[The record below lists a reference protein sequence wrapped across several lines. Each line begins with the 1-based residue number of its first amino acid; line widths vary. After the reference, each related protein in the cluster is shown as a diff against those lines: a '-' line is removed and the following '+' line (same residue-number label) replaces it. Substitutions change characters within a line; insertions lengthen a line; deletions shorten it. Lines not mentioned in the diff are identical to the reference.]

1 MITFKQYADII
12 SKISKK
18 LKVKK
23 DIATAVLVKAQEKG
37 IDPLKW
43 QSHITM
49 LSTFVSLVTEYLP
62 ELFDKPLPYKITSNK
77 HDWKRYEFSIS
88 RMLVKVTIIDY
99 DGVGNYEVDFKVD
112 NLHAL
117 TGLVGSKDSLKIF
130 TTVIAI
136 ILDFV
141 KAVQPNKIEFSAA
154 KSVVSGDAR
163 SKLYDKMIK
172 RLTPNGYVYT
182 IKKLGATVYYTL
194 TREQK

>member
-117 TGLVGSKDSLKIF
+117 TGLVGSQDSLKIF

-141 KAVQPNKIEFSAA
+141 KAVQPNEIVFTAVKTEEEGES
-154 KSVVSGDAR
+154 R
-163 SKLYDKMIK
+163 TKLYDRMTK
-172 RLTPNGYVYT
+172 RLTPKGYVYS
-182 IKKLGATVYYTL
+182 INKFKDVAYYTFS
-194 TREQK
+194 KKK

>member
-49 LSTFVSLVTEYLP
+49 LSTFVSLVSEYLP

-141 KAVQPNKIEFSAA
+141 KAVQPNEIVFTAVKTEEEGES
-154 KSVVSGDAR
+154 R
-163 SKLYDKMIK
+163 TKLYDRMTK
-172 RLTPNGYVYT
+172 RLTPKGYVYS
-182 IKKLGATVYYTL
+182 INKFKDVAYYTFS
-194 TREQK
+194 KKK